1 LAKGGW
7 YEKFV
12 PEQFMMI
19 YSPQDDEGLDIII
32 EIIKAAAGWIS
43 VEESPENRATSTT
56 LKA

>member
-19 YSPQDDEGLDIII
+19 YAPQDEEGLAIII

-43 VEESPENRATSTT
+43 VNEVPENKAPSTT